1 MGSPHKQ
8 NLRGDHCLNM
18 SKDLFHIIY
27 PVYKAGKF
35 IGFLPFYIDGPTNFR
50 CLKLSR
56 TYLIIWNIFQF
67 FIATIILWNI
77 FRITP
82 AFAGRTNVL
91 ILLAF
96 LAAAISDC
104 CYFTM
109 DTFNKLIYR
118 DDIMEI
124 FNCLYRERE
133 NLRKLGLK
141 LRHNLLKNCCFI
153 YLIMHTTTVLWDLA
167 ACWVYMLK
175 LDRAVDVIFGVSLSY
190 MNLAQAIS
198 VSVYITMILT
208 TQNMFRQINT
218 VLVEKFLRNSPIKCV
233 HHANNIKLLDSVIVC
248 YENLTKTLRR
258 INKAASSQIL
268 LLLAL
273 YFANITMQLLSVVQE
288 LIYYKFKDLYV
299 ILWGFLA
306 VVCKDGLKLS
316 VLLIV
321 TDKCQKEV
329 YSNLVPVR

>member
-1 MGSPHKQ
+1 MV
-8 NLRGDHCLNM
+8 LA
-18 SKDLFHIIY
+18 
-27 PVYKAGKF
+27 AGV
-35 IGFLPFYIDGPTNFR
+35 
-50 CLKLSR
+50 
-56 TYLIIWNIFQF
+56 TYCS
-67 FIATIILWNI
+67 ILYQSDPSINS
-77 FRITP
+77 FTTLLITP

-208 TQNMFRQINT
+208 TQNMF
-218 VLVEKFLRNSPIKCV
+218 
-233 HHANNIKLLDSVIVC
+233 H
-248 YENLTKTLRR
+248 
-258 INKAASSQIL
+258 
-268 LLLAL
+268 
-273 YFANITMQLLSVVQE
+273 
-288 LIYYKFKDLYV
+288 LYV

-321 TDKCQKEV
+321 TDKCQKEEIHLKTILYKITNNISGV
-329 YSNLVPVR
+329 QATSKLNGFSLQLLHDKIEFIK